1 MHGSTSLNNGLAG
14 LRLDA
19 NGKPVLGD
27 RTYTI
32 MEKDSGE
39 SMVISDD
46 VRQPLVQCRRLFYS
60 DPVSLNLDNGKK
72 LWAER

>member
-1 MHGSTSLNNGLAG
+1 
-14 LRLDA
+14 
-19 NGKPVLGD
+19 
-27 RTYTI
+27 